1 MNEKKL
7 TYINTENLL
16 LLSSF
21 TKHVRPWKEIDEIP
35 IQVYTS
41 LICGDFSVLTE
52 DKIYSPN
59 DYPRKH
65 MIGHNKLTTQV
76 IYPIK
81 NRTKVILQDI
91 TILQSNLIILK
102 MNRLN
107 VALGVINEAT
117 KLYPNF

>member
-7 TYINTENLL
+7 TYINIENLL
-16 LLSSF
+16 IKVSPY
-21 TKHVRPWKEIDEIP
+21 KQYKPWKEIDEIP

-41 LICGDFSVLTE
+41 LICGDFSILAE
-52 DKIYSPN
+52 NKIYSPN

-76 IYPIK
+76 VYPIK
-81 NRTKVILQDI
+81 NITKVILEDI
-91 TILQSNLIILK
+91 TISQSDLIILK
-102 MNRLN
+102 INRLN

-117 KLYPNF
+117 KPYLDF